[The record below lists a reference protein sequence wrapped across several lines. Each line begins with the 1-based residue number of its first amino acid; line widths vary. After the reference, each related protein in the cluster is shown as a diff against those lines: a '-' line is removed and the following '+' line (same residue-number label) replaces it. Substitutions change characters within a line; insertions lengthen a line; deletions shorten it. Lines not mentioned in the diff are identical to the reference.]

1 MTTRAGTARRRS
13 APPRTMQ
20 SSLITY
26 GQPSTRTTRTT
37 RTAHARHTHART
49 HATIASIPALAYA
62 WVGVGAQIFTFE
74 EGVKP
79 KELRTL
85 YSTSTQTLLSRS
97 TLFSFVDG
105 ACAATLS
112 PPFPSLLFYSQPPL
126 TRFHRDGR
134 CTQHRQAM
142 TWPSADGS
150 CWPLAP
156 RPPTRYLLQQF
167 L

>member
-1 MTTRAGTARRRS
+1 MSYDHESRHCAASFRS
-13 APPRTMQ
+13 SPHYAKQ
-20 SSLITY
+20 SHNVRPT
-26 GQPSTRTTRTT
+26 QHTRTTHTT
-37 RTAHARHTHART
+37 HTHTRDACDT
-49 HATIASIPALAYA
+49 HALAYV

-74 EGVKP
+74 EGAKP

-105 ACAATLS
+105 AYTMPRPYRLH
-112 PPFPSLLFYSQPPL
+112 SLLFYSQPL
-126 TRFHRDGR
+126 TLFHCDGR
-134 CTQHRQAM
+134 CPHCQAM

-156 RPPTRYLLQQF
+156 RPPTRYLLTQF
-167 L
+167 II